1 MFKKILSF
9 TISIILASL
18 GCVTVFAETH
28 TVTENNYDEV
38 IIMMDNE
45 VIKESEPKKFIYT
58 VDSLDNIPILSCRFN
73 NEKYNCFI
81 TQPERDN
88 GYTGKVTLTCIS
100 DNSITEYTV
109 NVYDNN
115 TFKSHFI
122 NLGGDPW
129 VTYHNGWYYYMYTG
143 NGFYVSK
150 SRELE
155 RVNSNPVSVFKMADL
170 VDGVNFS
177 IVKELWAPELHF
189 IDGYWYIY
197 FTAYDGEEASKE
209 TSSGVTG
216 TAKNHR
222 MYVLKSDTDDAQGS
236 YTFMGQLN
244 ELQSDYANDSTFD
257 STIYKPGHWAI
268 DQSVFKWN
276 DKLYAVWSGWPSY
289 TSVGQ
294 RIYIAEMKNPYTI
307 SSARVEICRPEFAYE
322 TYSMIPPVNEG
333 PQALISPDG
342 STLNI
347 AFSVNRFD
355 DSHYSLGLLTLKKG
369 GNPLNA
375 DDWTKTTK
383 PVFETSLENSTYSV
397 GHCSFVPSPDKSESF
412 MVYHARRGENTVANP
427 REIRVQQFYW
437 NDDGTPYF
445 GEAISADTPVQIPS
459 GTAKIERTKLEAE
472 NATLSGNAY
481 IPEKGGSITTYDA
494 DYYSGGKRVA
504 LTQADS
510 AVTFNFTAPKDGKYT
525 FSFLSSASTSS
536 GFAVS
541 IDDNISF
548 TRKLYGN
555 SNNINNFCY
564 YDTTGIE
571 LSKGEHIITVAYTS
585 TYSKGG
591 YLDRLD
597 IWNEADADTVYA
609 EQDNNNLNCTKT
621 QVVINKAQAEYPTLN
636 YENEYIFDSFGDF
649 DKYWGSSEPFRQEYG
664 NDAITTCR
672 PGTNKRLLVSNKA
685 FYNVADFKASVE
697 ITPSKAHTSSENGV
711 EVVDETV
718 TSGNAISSGII
729 FRIGKMYDYSSNII
743 SFSGYRC
750 FLIANNKNELKIQA
764 HKYYFADD
772 TAVKASNKALSTSSA
787 LTYTPGDTYILEVE
801 VIGNALNA
809 TVYNTKSPETTVT
822 LSNVNLKPDSS
833 LEYEDAGRIGLYS
846 MPAKGRVTFNNLK
859 ITPHYSPASVTCDFG
874 NLNQLSS
881 YTEYEPNTTNVFSD
895 DKGVITIPNGVSKL
909 IINDEKAQNVSDFEA
924 KAKIKITNSSGSIQT
939 GIAFRVND
947 VTTASPG
954 ITGYVLALQKTTSHP
969 ADKMVINFTKYGTN
983 SSGAANKN
991 LGNQSYSDTNLLSDI
1006 TDKTKACGLEFYLEL
1021 KVTGNKMTATVTRVD
1036 KPALS
1041 STYNWVI
1048 DDKDYGMN
1056 KKYPVY
1062 YESGRIGTFSNGV
1075 AKISEIQI
1083 DNIKPTEYAVEIPH
1097 SQNGNIASNITKTA
1111 IGSKIELTLLA
1122 NSGYYVDKNKLQC
1135 VLENG
1140 NLVSIDTIK
1149 ENWDNSAVFSFI
1161 MPDGTVAVQHGFSP
1175 ILSGDTNG
1183 DYKTDVKDLVRI
1195 KKHTAQTTKDITL
1208 SNADINSDK
1217 FIDATDILKLRELLL
1232 NKS

>member
-9 TISIILASL
+9 IISLTLLSL
-18 GCVTVFAETH
+18 SCVAATAETS
-28 TVTENNYDEV
+28 TESNQNTEE
-38 IIMMDNE
+38 ILILMDNE
-45 VIKESEPKKFIYT
+45 VLLENEPGKFIYT
-58 VDSLDNIPILSCRFN
+58 VDSLEKIPVLSCRFDSG
-73 NEKYNCFI
+73 KYTCLI
-81 TQPERDN
+81 TQPSRDN
-88 GYTGKVTLTCIS
+88 GYTGKVALTCTDDES
-100 DNSITEYTV
+100 VTEYTV

-115 TFKSHFI
+115 TFQSHFI

-129 VTYHNGWYYYMYTG
+129 VTYHDGWYYYMYTG

-155 RVNSNPVSVFKMADL
+155 RANSNPVSVFKMADL
-170 VDGVNFS
+170 VDGVNFA

-197 FTAYDGEEASKE
+197 FTAYDGEETSKE

-222 MYVLKSDTDDAQGS
+222 MYVLKSDTADAQGS

-244 ELQSDYANDSTFD
+244 ELQSDYANDSAFD

-268 DQSVFKWN
+268 DQTVLKWGG
-276 DKLYAVWSGWPSY
+276 KLYAVWSGWPSY

-294 RIYIAEMKNPYTI
+294 RLYIAEMENPYTI
-307 SSARVEICRPEFAYE
+307 SSERVEISRPEFAYE
-322 TYSMIPPVNEG
+322 TYSMIPAVNEG
-333 PQALISPDG
+333 PQALISPDEK
-342 STLNI
+342 TLNI

-355 DSHYSLGLLTLKKG
+355 DPHYSLGLLTLKEG
-369 GNPLNA
+369 GDPMNA
-375 DDWTKTTK
+375 DDWIKTSE
-383 PVFETSLENSTYSV
+383 PVFETSLKNSTYSV

-412 MVYHARRGENTVANP
+412 MVYHARRGEDTDANP

-459 GTAKIERTKLEAE
+459 GTAKIERTELEAE
-472 NATLSGNAY
+472 NGTLSGNAY

-510 AVTFNFTAPKDGKYT
+510 AVTFNFTAPKNGKYT
-525 FSFLSSASTSS
+525 FSFLASASASS

-541 IDDNISF
+541 IDDNTSF
-548 TRKLYGN
+548 IRKLYGN

-571 LSKGEHIITVAYTS
+571 LTEGEHTVTVAYTAS
-585 TYSKGG
+585 YSKGG

-597 IWNEADADTVYA
+597 IWNEDDAAAVYA
-609 EQDNNNLNCTKT
+609 EQDNQNLNSTKT
-621 QVVINKAQAEYPTLN
+621 QVIKTKTVTEIQSLN
-636 YENEYIFDSFGDF
+636 YESEYVFDSFGDF
-649 DKYWGSSEPFRQEYG
+649 DKYWGSAEPFRQEYG

-697 ITPSKAHTSSENGV
+697 ITPSKAHTSLENGV
-711 EVVDETV
+711 EVVDEVV

-729 FRIGKMYDYSSNII
+729 FRVGKMYDYSSNII

-750 FLIANNKNELKIQA
+750 FLIANSKNELKIQA

-772 TAVKASNKALSTSSA
+772 SAVKASNKVLSTSSA
-787 LTYTPGDTYILEVE
+787 ITYTPGDTYILEVE
-801 VIGNALNA
+801 VVGNTLNA
-809 TVYNTKSPETTVT
+809 TAYNTKTPETTVT
-822 LSNVNLKPDSS
+822 LNNINLKPDSS

-859 ITPHYSPASVTCDFG
+859 ITPYYSPASINCDYG

-909 IINDEKAQNVSDFEA
+909 LINNEKAQNVSDFEA

-939 GIAFRVND
+939 GIAFRVSD

-969 ADKMVINFTKYGTN
+969 ANKIVINFTKYGTN
-983 SSGAANKN
+983 SSGATNKN
-991 LGNQSYSDTNLLSDI
+991 LGNQSYADTNLLSDI

-1021 KVTGNKMTATVTRVD
+1021 KVTGNKMTATVTRAD

-1048 DDKDYGMN
+1048 DDEDYGMN
-1056 KKYPVY
+1056 KNYPVY

-1083 DNIKPTEYAVEIPH
+1083 NDIKPTEYAVETQKAP
-1097 SQNGNIASNITKTA
+1097 NGNIASSVTKTVA
-1111 IGSKIELTLLA
+1111 GSKVEFTLLA
-1122 NSGYYVDKNKLQC
+1122 DNGYYVDKNKLKC
-1135 VLENG
+1135 VLSDG
-1140 NLVSIDTIK
+1140 TAVSIDAIK

-1161 MPDGTVAVQHGFSP
+1161 LPENTVAVEHGFSP

-1183 DYKTDVKDLVRI
+1183 DYVTNVKDIVRI
-1195 KKHTAQTTKDITL
+1195 KKHTALITDNIAL
-1208 SNADINSDK
+1208 SNADINGDK
-1217 FIDATDILKLRELLL
+1217 LIDANDIIKLRELLL
-1232 NKS
+1232 NK